1 MHYLVGADSVHTTA
15 AACDYLEERVT
26 TEDAVTVIAV
36 ASPDDPTERRDA
48 EEALNVARVRLF
60 DVGELETTVREGEPA
75 DELLEA
81 AAEFDVDELVIGA
94 RGGRPGATAD
104 VGETARA
111 VLARADRPVVVVP
124 ILEL

>member
-60 DVGELETTVREGEPA
+60 DVGELETTVREGDPA

-81 AAEFDVDELVIGA
+81 AAEFDADELVIGA

-124 ILEL
+124 IPEL

>member
-26 TEDAVTVIAV
+26 ADDAVTAVAV
-36 ASPDDPTERRDA
+36 ASPGDPTERRDA

-60 DVGELETTVREGEPA
+60 DVGDLETAIREGEPA

-81 AAEFDVDELVIGA
+81 ATEFDADELVIGA
-94 RGGRPGATAD
+94 RGGRPDATAD
-104 VGETARA
+104 VGGTARA
-111 VLARADRPVVVVP
+111 ILARADRPVVVVP
-124 ILEL
+124 MPEL